1 MNFRALLAIAL
12 LTMSSLAFSETRL
25 PHIVILATGGTIAGS
40 AASNT
45 KQPAIK
51 PGRLGAD
58 AD

>member
-1 MNFRALLAIAL
+1 MNFRALLTIAL

-45 KQPAIK
+45 QTTGYKA
-51 PGRLGAD
+51 GACRK
-58 AD
+58 